1 MQLVDKFYLKSFSKV
16 YINSEYSHLIVVYG
30 YKNLVIYSSLIPD
43 TELYQEKDILPY
55 TLSISQVIFDA
66 NMEFLILI
74 SYNF

>member
-1 MQLVDKFYLKSFSKV
+1 V
-16 YINSEYSHLIVVYG
+16 YINSEYSHLIVVYD

-43 TELYQEKDILPY
+43 TELYQEKDIFPY

-74 SYNF
+74 NSDVIYKYYYPSSGNLIN